1 MSRWLISVAE
11 LAKCCQHENVVVVD
25 CRFALADPLAGEQQ
39 YAAGHIPGSRY
50 AHLDRD
56 LSGPRALH
64 GGRHPL
70 PTLSELTAVFS
81 RLGINSNPPS
91 LVVAYDDSKFAFAA
105 RLWWLLRYCGHD
117 NVRVLDGGYSAWRA
131 SKLPMDAELPPPET
145 GAFMASPRAEMA
157 IDINAVKR
165 VAVGKNA
172 DSIAD
177 TVLIDS
183 REAPRFLG
191 LEEPIDPVAGH
202 IAGARNYPWQQVSS
216 DVGLFNAP
224 DDQRVRWG
232 DIATAKN
239 IVVYCGSGVTAC
251 VNLLSLAEI
260 GREDAQLYAGSWSDW
275 CSYL

>member
-11 LAKCCQHENVVVVD
+11 LAECYQRENVVVVD
-25 CRFALADPLAGEQQ
+25 CRFALADTQAGEQQ
-39 YAAGHIPGSRY
+39 YATGHIPGSRY

-56 LSGPRALH
+56 LSGQRALH

-70 PTLSELTAVFS
+70 PTPDALADVFN

-91 LVVAYDDSKFAFAA
+91 LVVAYDDAKFAFAA

-131 SKLPMDAELPPPET
+131 AKLPIDAELPQPKA
-145 GAFMASPRAEMA
+145 GAFIASPRAEMA
-157 IDINAVKR
+157 ADIDAVR
-165 VAVGKNA
+165 SVDVA
-172 DSIAD
+172 AD

-191 LEEPIDPVAGH
+191 LEEAIDPVAGH
-202 IAGARNYPWQQVSS
+202 IDGARNYPWQQVS
-216 DVGLFNAP
+216 
-224 DDQRVRWG
+224 DDSGFICVPTKQRERWG
-232 DIATAKN
+232 DIAKAKN

-260 GREDAQLYAGSWSDW
+260 GRDDAQLYAGSWSDW